1 MRSNMDLQIVYP
13 ENAQEAYNITINPT
27 VNSEVN
33 DTQRLNHSL
42 QRFFLNALFV
52 SLANPSRAFSFFQTV
67 RHQVRAAGVRK
78 NWAKKGLLVPPII
91 IYSITNRCNLHC
103 KGCYHQALRTFARDE
118 LNDADLSRVITEAKE
133 LGVSFMVI
141 AGGEP
146 LVRKAL
152 LINTARNPE
161 ITFFIFTNGL
171 LIDEDVVKI
180 LKKQKNVVPIISLE
194 GFQQSTDDRRGK
206 GVYQHL
212 QGVVDTLRRN
222 HIFFGTSLTMTKD
235 NFEAITDRKFVTNLR
250 KQGCK
255 LFFYVEYTAIR
266 EGTEDWVITDR
277 QRNALPN
284 LVDDLRTRNRALFVS
299 VPGDE
304 EQFGGCLAAGKG
316 FVHISAEGNVE
327 PCPFAP
333 YSDSNLQSVSLRVA
347 LQSRFLKAL
356 RENKDQLL
364 ESSGGCVLW
373 EKREWVESLLTPDG
387 HTLTANHEYI
397 PEEEK
402 ELDLVLN

>member
-1 MRSNMDLQIVYP
+1 MRSNMDLQMVYP
-13 ENAQEAYNITINPT
+13 ENAQAAYNITINPI
-27 VNSEVN
+27 VDSEVN

-42 QRFFLNALFV
+42 KRFFLNALLV
-52 SLANPSRAFSFFQTV
+52 SLGNPSQAFSFFQTV
-67 RHQVRAAGVRK
+67 RHQVRAASVRK
-78 NWAKKGLLVPPII
+78 NWAKKGLHVPPII
-91 IYSITNRCNLHC
+91 IYSVTNRCNLHC
-103 KGCYHQALRTFARDE
+103 KGCYHQALRAFAKDE

-146 LVRKAL
+146 LIRKEL
-152 LINTARNPE
+152 LINTVRNPE

-171 LIDEDVVKI
+171 LIAGDVIKI

-194 GFQQSTDDRRGK
+194 GFQQPTDNRRGK
-206 GVYQHL
+206 GVYQQL
-212 QGVVDTLRRN
+212 QGVINKLRRN
-222 HIFFGTSLTMTKD
+222 HIFFGTSLTMNRD
-235 NFEAITDRKFVTNLR
+235 NFEAITDNKFVTDLR

-277 QRNALPN
+277 QRSALPN

-356 RENKDQLL
+356 RENKDQLR

-373 EKREWVESLLTPDG
+373 EKREWVESLLSPDN
-387 HTLTANHEYI
+387 HTLTANHENI

-402 ELDLVLN
+402 ELELVLN